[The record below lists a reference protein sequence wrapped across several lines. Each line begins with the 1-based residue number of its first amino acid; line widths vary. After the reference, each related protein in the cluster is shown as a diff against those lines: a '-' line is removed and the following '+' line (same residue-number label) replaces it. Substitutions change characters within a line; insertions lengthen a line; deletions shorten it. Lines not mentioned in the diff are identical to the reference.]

1 MCLSSQTTI
10 LFVLILNSKY
20 MNMKRLICIFLLL
33 APLVAGA
40 APKKAK
46 SELKAAVYYL
56 QNSAARAQNVQKGN
70 CGPERL
76 WSNCVS
82 AVAEQII
89 ATDCDVLGLVDVCDS
104 IAGRVGYAGLPQALD
119 AKKAGYSW
127 LALSNARPSLPFE
140 GAYSKTQAIIWRTE
154 KYDCIDYGINW
165 LGGYFDKNRIRNDLK
180 DVKGDAAKSVTWAK
194 FREKA
199 TGKMFY
205 FMVAS
210 TNGASS
216 KILNTVNCENL
227 IKIADEIVVTD
238 GLPSVIAGCF
248 SMNDKTPGYV
258 DHLAASRWVDV
269 YDRLK
274 LDGMLLESE
283 IKTNHTRNNTR
294 GDKLAG
300 GRPDYIFTDG
310 FDVTFYMV
318 GRNRYSSSN
327 GEAVYPSSGFPVI
340 TYLKF

>member
-1 MCLSSQTTI
+1 MKK
-10 LFVLILNSKY
+10 LIY
-20 MNMKRLICIFLLL
+20 IFLLL
-33 APLVAGA
+33 ASLVAEA
-40 APKKAK
+40 APKKTK

-56 QNSAARAQNVQKGN
+56 HNSASRAQNVKKGE

-89 ATDCDVLGLVDVCDS
+89 ATDCDVLGLVGICDS
-104 IAGRVGYAGLPQALD
+104 IAGRVGYTGLPQALE

-127 LALSNARPSLPFE
+127 LALSNTRPSLPLE
-140 GAYSKTQAIIWRTE
+140 GAYNKTQAIIWRTE

-165 LGGYFDKNRIRNDLK
+165 LGGYFDKNRIHKDLK
-180 DVKGDAAKSVTWAK
+180 DVKGDATKSVSWAK

-199 TGKMFY
+199 TGKEFY

-216 KILNTVNCENL
+216 KILNSVNCENL

-238 GLPSVIAGCF
+238 GLPSIITGSF
-248 SMNDKTPGYV
+248 NMNDKTPGYV
-258 DHLAASRWVDV
+258 EHLATSRWVDV

-274 LDGMLLESE
+274 TDGMLLESE
-283 IKTNHTRNNTR
+283 IKTNHTRNNVR
-294 GDKLAG
+294 GDKLSG

-310 FDVTFYMV
+310 FDITFYMV
-318 GRNRYSSSN
+318 GRNRYPSSN
-327 GEAVYPSSGFPVI
+327 GEMVYPSTGFPVI